1 MALANTFPDATLA
14 ERKETLRLMLRERRL
29 DAILIYASNKESSF
43 SQWTTGA
50 KPRIFHY
57 FLLTAADSRF
67 LAIDYH
73 VESLRLK
80 TAEPITPIIEDL
92 VERDLAV
99 ALKPF
104 HSIGI
109 AGSAP
114 FGHLRGVYQEKKFV
128 FLDERF
134 HMLLLQKSDAEIAGI
149 AQSAAL
155 TKRVLQQ
162 AKQWIQPGIR
172 EKQLAR
178 EIRMALLSSA
188 EDMAFPMT
196 VMSGP
201 RLARATAGIPTGR
214 QIDAKDIVCIDAG
227 VIKNGFASDLTRMY
241 FLEEPEAKARY
252 RALRDAHDAVI
263 AGLKTGLPI
272 REIATL
278 YKEELAQ
285 RQLPAETLE
294 VGDLGHSIGF
304 NVHEYP
310 FIYRPEYDQYR
321 LLDRM
326 VFTLEPEIAFPAYR
340 LRVEDMV
347 VMRGGKAEKLT

>member
-1 MALANTFPDATLA
+1 MQWATG
-14 ERKETLRLMLRERRL
+14 T
-29 DAILIYASNKESSF
+29 
-43 SQWTTGA
+43 

-57 FLLTAADSRF
+57 FLFTKTESRF

-73 VESLRLK
+73 VESLKIK
-80 TAEPITPIIEDL
+80 TTETIIPIIEDL
-92 VERDLAV
+92 VERDLASTV
-99 ALKPF
+99 RPF
-104 HSIGI
+104 HRVGI
-109 AGSAP
+109 AGNAP
-114 FGHLRGVYQEKKFV
+114 FLHLRNVYREKEFV
-128 FLDERF
+128 FLDDRF
-134 HMLLLQKSDAEIAGI
+134 HMFLLQKSDEEIAGI
-149 AQSAAL
+149 ARSAAL
-155 TKRVLQQ
+155 VKRVLQQ

-196 VMSGP
+196 VMSGQ
-201 RLARATAGIPTGR
+201 RLAKATAGIPTAR
-214 QIDAKDIVCIDAG
+214 CIDEKDIVCIDAG

-241 FLEEPEAKARY
+241 FLNEPEAKARY

-263 AGLKTGLPI
+263 ATLTTGLPI
-272 REIATL
+272 REIVPL
-278 YKEELAQ
+278 YKSELGK
-285 RQLPAETLE
+285 RQLPSQTLE

-310 FIYRPEYDQYR
+310 FIYRPEYDHYC

-326 VFTLEPEIAFPAYR
+326 VFTLEPEIVFPAYR